1 MTFHRSPTSFVYTLR
16 TADFSN
22 AVCSPPGSSKRSD
35 PVGVVYWQVRIRTLP
50 SRKPS
55 HHFSFLFE
63 GPRNADVSFIFSSTH
78 DDRRLTLLSRGPYD
92 PLKVDVWSLGAT
104 TWELAHGDPPFSD
117 VQDTRLIVGHQLPPV
132 REPETLSRSFHDF
145 LHLCSQPVA
154 SRPDPDELL
163 NVRVFPPLFYFHFS
177 HCLYF
182 LRLILYGLHA
192 LARRLFGCWASVRQ
206 STRSSYFARMMIS
219 IRKSKFSFFLGHSF
233 LPFIYI
239 SLSSSSLRSHIVL
252 SVLVDA
258 NWY

>member
-78 DDRRLTLLSRGPYD
+78 DDRRLTPLS
-92 PLKVDVWSLGAT
+92 
-104 TWELAHGDPPFSD
+104 
-117 VQDTRLIVGHQLPPV
+117 
-132 REPETLSRSFHDF
+132 PEARTTLSRSTCGRSARRHGSWRMATHPSRTCRTRG
-145 LHLCSQPVA
+145 LSSATNSRLCA
-154 SRPDPDELL
+154 SRRPYHDPFTISCIYVLSLSLL
-163 NVRVFPPLFYFHFS
+163 DRTQTSCSTCVQAPPLFYFHFS

-219 IRKSKFSFFLGHSF
+219 IRKSKVFFFFLGHSF
-233 LPFIYI
+233 LPFIIY
-239 SLSSSSLRSHIVL
+239 LYHRHL
-252 SVLVDA
+252 
-258 NWY
+258 

>member
-1 MTFHRSPTSFVYTLR
+1 MLTTRVIKTLR
-16 TADFSN
+16 SCRRRLLAGTYPYAPLAKTISSLFFS
-22 AVCSPPGSSKRSD
+22 
-35 PVGVVYWQVRIRTLP
+35 VRRP
-50 SRKPS
+50 QKCGREF
-55 HHFSFLFE
+55 H
-63 GPRNADVSFIFSSTH
+63 FSSTH

-163 NVRVFPPLFYFHFS
+163 NVRAGAPPFYFHFS
-177 HCLYF
+177 HSICF
-182 LRLILYGLHA
+182 FRLILYGLHA